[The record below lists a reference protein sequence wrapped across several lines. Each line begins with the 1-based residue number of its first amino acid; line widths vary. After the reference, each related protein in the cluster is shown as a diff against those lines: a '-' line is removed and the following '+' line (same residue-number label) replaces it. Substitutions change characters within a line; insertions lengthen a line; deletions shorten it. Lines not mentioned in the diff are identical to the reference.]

1 MNAEAE
7 APGVW
12 EHLPRDLRRIVCMQR
27 SPTPHE
33 AIDLVARG
41 LAVEKPGGVLGYTEL
56 GFAVRFHGF
65 HKHKRLAVN

>member
-1 MNAEAE
+1 MSPEAR

-12 EHLPRDLRRIVCMQR
+12 ERLPRDLRRIVCMQR

-33 AIDLVARG
+33 ALDLVARG
-41 LAVEKPGGVLGYTEL
+41 LAVEKAGGVLGYTKL

-65 HKHKRLAVN
+65 QTHNRRAVN